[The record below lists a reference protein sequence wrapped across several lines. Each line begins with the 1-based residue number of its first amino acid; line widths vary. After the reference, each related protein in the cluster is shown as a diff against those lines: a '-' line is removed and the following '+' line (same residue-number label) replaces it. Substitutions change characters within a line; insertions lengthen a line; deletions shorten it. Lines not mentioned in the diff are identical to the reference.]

1 MEITAPQFAKTVP
14 PRMNSGRPSLLLAG
28 AIAAAAI
35 AAIPLAAAFAQ
46 SSAPFTVVETGQSFG
61 ELQQAVNSIGD
72 GSGSIAIAAG
82 TYRQCAVQ
90 TAGSITYLAAQ
101 PGSVTFDSV
110 TCEGKAALVLRGREA
125 TVSGLVFR
133 GMAVPDFNGAGIRLE
148 RGNLTVA
155 QSWFTNSQQ
164 GILSGDDPNGRIVI
178 DKSTFSGLG
187 TCEGSGG
194 CAHSLYIG
202 DYGHLR
208 VTRSRFEQGNGGHY
222 VKARAA
228 RVDIASSSFD
238 DSAGQ
243 ETNYM
248 IDLPAG
254 AIGQITNNW
263 FVQGQSKE
271 NYSAFI
277 AVGAEGKLHGSDG
290 LQIAGNDARLAP
302 LVRRNTI
309 FVADWS
315 GAQLTIADN
324 RLGQGLKPVERR

>member
-1 MEITAPQFAKTVP
+1 MPPLAQTAPLRVISRRQ
-14 PRMNSGRPSLLLAG
+14 SLMTIS
-28 AIAAAAI
+28 AIAAAAV
-35 AAIPLAAAFAQ
+35 AMIPLTAAFAQ
-46 SSAPFTVVETGQSFG
+46 SSAPFTVVETGQG
-61 ELQQAVNSIGD
+61 YGQLQQAVTAIGN
-72 GSGSIAIAAG
+72 GSGTIAIAPG

-90 TAGSITYLAAQ
+90 TAGSVSYLAAE

-125 TVSGLVFR
+125 AVSGLIFR
-133 GMAVPDFNGAGIRLE
+133 GMAVSDFNGAGIRLE
-148 RGNLTVA
+148 QGNLTVA
-155 QSWFTNSQQ
+155 QSWFRDSQQ
-164 GILSGDDPNGRIVI
+164 GILSADDPNGRIVI

-187 TCEGSGG
+187 TCEGPGG
-194 CAHSLYIG
+194 CAHSIYIG

-208 VTRSRFEQGNGGHY
+208 VTRSRFEKGNGGHY

-228 RVDIASSSFD
+228 RVDVASTSFD

-254 AIGQITNNW
+254 AVGQITNNW
-263 FVQGQSKE
+263 FVQGESKE

-277 AVGAEGKLHGSDG
+277 AVGAESILHSSDG

-302 LVRRNTI
+302 SISRNTT
-309 FVADWS
+309 FVADWT
-315 GAQLTIADN
+315 GAQLSIADN
-324 RLGQGLKPVERR
+324 NLGQGLKQFERR